1 MTTAIRRGRLRA
13 GWLRW
18 GTTAWS
24 RWSGWSRWGAAR
36 ARWRGWRRGRPFAAG
51 LLLGLGGL
59 ELICVSWAGLGFLRF
74 TGTAGAASWALGALF
89 VVAGVTTWH
98 SPSLRYFSG
107 VLAAVMS
114 LVSLVAANLGGLL
127 LGFLLTAVGSA
138 LALAWVP
145 RARSEHVGTAVHR

>member
-1 MTTAIRRGRLRA
+1 MSTAMRPDRRFGR
-13 GWLRW
+13 
-18 GTTAWS
+18 
-24 RWSGWSRWGAAR
+24 
-36 ARWRGWRRGRPFAAG
+36 RGWRRSRPFTAG

-59 ELICVSWAGLGFLRF
+59 ELICVSWVGLGFLRF

-98 SPSLRYFSG
+98 HPALRYFSG
-107 VLAAVMS
+107 VLAAVLS

-145 RARSEHVGTAVHR
+145 RPAASTAEVEA

>member
-1 MTTAIRRGRLRA
+1 MTTAVR
-13 GWLRW
+13 
-18 GTTAWS
+18 
-24 RWSGWSRWGAAR
+24 
-36 ARWRGWRRGRPFAAG
+36 RGWRRGRPFAAG

-98 SPSLRYFSG
+98 NPALRYFSG

-138 LALAWVP
+138 LALAWIP
-145 RARSEHVGTAVHR
+145 QQAPSTPQEEA

>member
-1 MTTAIRRGRLRA
+1 MRSDLR
-13 GWLRW
+13 
-18 GTTAWS
+18 S
-24 RWSGWSRWGAAR
+24 E
-36 ARWRGWRRGRPFAAG
+36 WRGWRRGRPFAAG

-59 ELICVSWAGLGFLRF
+59 ELICVSWVGLGFLRF

-89 VVAGVTTWH
+89 VVAGVTTWQN
-98 SPSLRYFSG
+98 PALRYFSG
-107 VLAAVMS
+107 ALAAVLS

-145 RARSEHVGTAVHR
+145 QQAPAAGEGA

>member
-1 MTTAIRRGRLRA
+1 MSTVMRPDRRFGR
-13 GWLRW
+13 
-18 GTTAWS
+18 
-24 RWSGWSRWGAAR
+24 
-36 ARWRGWRRGRPFAAG
+36 RGWRRSRPFTAG

-59 ELICVSWAGLGFLRF
+59 ELICVSWVGLGFLRF
-74 TGTAGAASWALGALF
+74 TGTAGAASWALGVLF

-98 SPSLRYFSG
+98 TPALRYFSG
-107 VLAAVMS
+107 ALAAVLS

-145 RARSEHVGTAVHR
+145 QPAATAEVEA